1 LQDPPEDAVVTTCG
15 HVFCYQCV
23 HESLTSDGHV
33 CPYALCGKKLSFRS
47 VFTPAVLKLCTSPK
61 LEFDEKPSCSTA
73 ADKPSSI
80 CESSYISS
88 KIRAAVEI
96 LNSIIKT
103 PALKAGDTTES
114 ILSMA
119 FPVKAIVFSQ
129 WTGMLDLL
137 QLSLNRNDIQFRRLD
152 GSMCLNLREQQ
163 VNEFKTDP
171 KVLSCILSF
180 LSSYSA
186 IFTDISQVNTDNNFY
201 SSGES
206 NAYVTEGW
214 QSWFKHGSCLPCDY
228 A

>member
-1 LQDPPEDAVVTTCG
+1 MNTVIGFPILQDPPEDAVVTTCG

-33 CPYALCGKKLSFRS
+33 CPYPLCGKKLSFRS

-61 LEFDEKPSCSTA
+61 LELHESTNSSTA
-73 ADKPSSI
+73 VDKASSI

-103 PALKAGDTTES
+103 PALTAGDTAES
-114 ILSMA
+114 TPSMLL
-119 FPVKAIVFSQ
+119 PVKAIVFSQ

-137 QLSLNRNDIQFRRLD
+137 ELSLNSNDIQFRRLD
-152 GSMCLNLREQQ
+152 GAMSLNLREKE

-171 KVLSCILSF
+171 KVLSCIIFLFFSF
-180 LSSYSA
+180 LMQQYLLT
-186 IFTDISQVNTDNNFY
+186 FH
-201 SSGES
+201 
-206 NAYVTEGW
+206 
-214 QSWFKHGSCLPCDY
+214 K
-228 A
+228 

>member
-1 LQDPPEDAVVTTCG
+1 
-15 HVFCYQCV
+15 
-23 HESLTSDGHV
+23 
-33 CPYALCGKKLSFRS
+33 
-47 VFTPAVLKLCTSPK
+47 
-61 LEFDEKPSCSTA
+61 
-73 ADKPSSI
+73 
-80 CESSYISS
+80 
-88 KIRAAVEI
+88 
-96 LNSIIKT
+96 
-103 PALKAGDTTES
+103 
-114 ILSMA
+114 MA